1 MTSPHDFA
9 DAILITGAG
18 RRVGLHLAQRLLA
31 AGGSALSLAG
41 YLGMLLAP
49 GLALLWAVVV
59 GLASGICFV
68 LALLFFTLRA
78 ADSFSAAALSGMA
91 QSIGYLFA
99 TSGPVLFGAL
109 HDVTGGWSVPLL
121 VVMAAAFVQTCV
133 GLGAGRN
140 LTVS

>member
-1 MTSPHDFA
+1 LVANKMA
-9 DAILITGAG
+9 D
-18 RRVGLHLAQRLLA
+18 QRLLA
-31 AGGSALSLAG
+31 SAGSLLSLSG

-49 GLALLWAVVV
+49 ELALLWAVIV
-59 GLASGICFV
+59 GLASGVCFV

-78 ADSFSAAALSGMA
+78 ADSYSAAALSGMA

-109 HDVTGGWSVPLL
+109 HDMSNSWVLPMIVLM
-121 VVMAAAFVQTCV
+121 VAAFVQACI

-140 LTVS
+140 LTIA